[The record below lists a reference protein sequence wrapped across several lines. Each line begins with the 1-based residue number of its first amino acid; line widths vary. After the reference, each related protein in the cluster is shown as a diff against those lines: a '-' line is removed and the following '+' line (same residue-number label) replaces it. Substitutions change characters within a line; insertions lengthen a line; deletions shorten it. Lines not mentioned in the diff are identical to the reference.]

1 MLLHEDP
8 EVGEVCHGWEGRQGV
23 GVGVGTDTD
32 PDAGTDPAPR
42 PVRPQRRTV

>member
-8 EVGEVCHGWEGRQGV
+8 EVGEVCHGWEGRQ